1 MLMKNHCERFSQRGF
16 TLLEL
21 IAVMLI
27 LGLLAALSVP
37 RYIDLDTSAAS
48 RTIDAAVSE
57 LNGREGLIWAN
68 IKTSQTGYSEIS
80 GDDEVWLQMKND
92 RTHSYPYI
100 GDAYRWTDL
109 PSQTGGTLSFRGNA
123 SVPLTRTPSTA
134 SSSGKWSRLPG
145 G

>member
-1 MLMKNHCERFSQRGF
+1 MKTNCETFSQQGF

-21 IAVMLI
+21 ISVMLI

-57 LNGREGLIWAN
+57 LNGREGLIWAD
-68 IKTSQTGYSEIS
+68 IKTSQTGYAEGS

-92 RTHSYPYI
+92 RTHSNPYI
-100 GDAYRWTDL
+100 GEAYRWTDL
-109 PSQTGGTLSFRGNA
+109 PTQTGGSLSFRGNP
-123 SVPLTRTPSTA
+123 SVPLTRTPSTEF
-134 SSSGKWSRLPG
+134 SSGRWSRLPG